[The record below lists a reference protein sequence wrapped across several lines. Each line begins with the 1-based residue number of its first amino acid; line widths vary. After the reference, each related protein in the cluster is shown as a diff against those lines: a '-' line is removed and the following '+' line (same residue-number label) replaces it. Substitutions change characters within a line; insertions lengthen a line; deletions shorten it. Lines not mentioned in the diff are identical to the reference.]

1 MRRTVHTSA
10 AGGRSGGLVSIATN
24 DTQGMGPFMLRGAH
38 VPGESSMN
46 MSAILV
52 LVRPDRMDAAVA
64 TLNDTCGVEV
74 HCRDDATGRL
84 IVVLEAP
91 SIDDEVAGMRGIQA
105 LPSVLS
111 AELVCHYFAE
121 DESVAASMSAVR
133 DHVGEADD
141 PALMALNSFRPA

>member
-105 LPSVLS
+105 L
-111 AELVCHYFAE
+111 AERP
-121 DESVAASMSAVR
+121 VR
-133 DHVGEADD
+133 GARLPLLRRGRIGGCVRVRG
-141 PALMALNSFRPA
+141 PGSRR